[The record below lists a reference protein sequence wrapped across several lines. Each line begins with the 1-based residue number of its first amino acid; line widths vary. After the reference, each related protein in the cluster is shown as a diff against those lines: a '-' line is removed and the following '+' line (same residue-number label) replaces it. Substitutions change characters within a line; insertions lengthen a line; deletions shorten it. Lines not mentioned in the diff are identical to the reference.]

1 MAEFTIP
8 EFITVH
14 IGAPS
19 SSGQNITLPFA
30 DYIKNVASSEIYPTW
45 PENAIRAN
53 IYAQITYALNRVFTE
68 KYRAQ
73 GYDFDITNNTAFDQF
88 FVPNRDIFQNISNI
102 VDEIF
107 NSYIRRQGTTGPIF
121 SAYCNGT
128 TVTCDGLSQWGTVPL
143 ANAGRLPYEI
153 LQNYYGNDI
162 DIETNVEV
170 APNVPSY
177 GNIPIGLGDRSEAVT
192 AIQSRLNEVASNYPS
207 IPKIFPVDGDF
218 GERTLSAV
226 QQFQRIFGLEADGIV
241 GKATWYKIIAVS
253 NAVRRLAELDA
264 RGLSLEEYNQQFPD
278 ILREGDEGRTI
289 EVLQYYLSVVASFYN
304 QIPQLTQNGIFDQQ
318 TKNAVIAFQKAF
330 DLQPDGIVGVNTW
343 QELYRVYLGVL
354 PKLRQ
359 GADLSQNN
367 EGQFPGYT
375 LRNEG

>member
-14 IGAPS
+14 LGAPDS
-19 SSGQNITLPFA
+19 AAQNVTVPFA

-73 GYDFDITNNTAFDQF
+73 GYDFDITNKTAFDQF
-88 FVPNRDIFQNISNI
+88 FVPNRDIFQNISEI
-102 VDEIF
+102 VDDIF
-107 NSYIRRQGTTGPIF
+107 NSYIRRQGTVGPIF

-162 DIETNVEV
+162 DIETNVAVTE
-170 APNVPSY
+170 NVPSY
-177 GNIPIGLGDRSEAVT
+177 GGIPIVQGDRSEAVV
-192 AIQSRLNEVASNYPS
+192 AIQARLNEVAANYPS
-207 IPKIFPVDGDF
+207 IPKIYPVDGIF
-218 GERTLSAV
+218 GEGTLSSV
-226 QQFQRIFGLEADGIV
+226 KQFQRIFGLAVDGIV
-241 GKATWYKIIAVS
+241 GKSTWYRIISVS

-264 RGLSLEEYNQQFPD
+264 KGLTLEEYNQQFPNV
-278 ILREGDEGRTI
+278 LRQGDEGRTI
-289 EVLQYYLSVVASFYN
+289 EVLQYYLSVVASYYN
-304 QIPQLTQNGIFDQQ
+304 QIPTITQNGVFDEQ
-318 TKNAVIAFQKAF
+318 TRNAVIAFQEAF
-330 DLQPDGIVGVNTW
+330 GLQPDGIVGVNTW
-343 QELYRVYLGVL
+343 QELYRVYLGVF
-354 PKLRQ
+354 PKLKS
-359 GADLSQNN
+359 GADITKNN